1 MPSLTIEIKKVRGG
15 AVAGATVTIRNNN
28 GEKPEFRQTDPT
40 GKCTFNNLQEGSYS
54 IVAKVPPGLIPPRNG
69 NLPVPPEFKTFRLID
84 NHSGCYYAVKRL
96 KWLIKHEEF
105 EKAERLVQRVK
116 ATYDNY
122 GDLPV
127 LDRIVD
133 LEKELPRATNHSDRL
148 A

>member
-28 GEKPEFRQTDPT
+28 GEKPEFKQTDPT

-84 NHSGCYYAVKRL
+84 HNKGASRPSG
-96 KWLIKHEEF
+96 HEPGTT
-105 EKAERLVQRVK
+105 AADVRPTGQTQTSR
-116 ATYDNY
+116 ANA
-122 GDLPV
+122 GHNP
-127 LDRIVD
+127 DRILRKD
-133 LEKELPRATNHSDRL
+133 AGLFRSLHQC
-148 A
+148 